1 MDDVIFVDLTF
12 FLHSFFLE
20 LFLQVIQTTG
30 VSAVAV
36 HGRTKDERPNNPNHL
51 DVLQKV
57 AEHCKIP
64 MIANGGSAN
73 TRDSPINTYEGKV
86 KFISSNRFIS
96 GNHLQLDENLL
107 VNCDWLA
114 TSWTFWINICGL
126 HDILAA
132 VFTGFCVTA
141 W

>member
-1 MDDVIFVDLTF
+1 M
-12 FLHSFFLE
+12 
-20 LFLQVIQTTG
+20 IQTTG

>member
-1 MDDVIFVDLTF
+1 M
-12 FLHSFFLE
+12 
-20 LFLQVIQTTG
+20 IQTTG

-86 KFISSNRFIS
+86 KFISLNYTILGKSE
-96 GNHLQLDENLL
+96 LDENLL
-107 VNCDWLA
+107 ISGHRLA
-114 TSWTFWINICGL
+114 TSWTFWTNDIRL

-132 VFTGFCVTA
+132 VLAGFSVPT